1 MITKALNIHHHT
13 NYNFANRDDCWIP
26 GLLEIIDVQDVLF
39 MAGKIY
45 LEMCIV
51 RFKKMLSTELNNQS
65 S

>member
-1 MITKALNIHHHT
+1 M
-13 NYNFANRDDCWIP
+13 
-26 GLLEIIDVQDVLF
+26 DVQDVLF